1 MSSIAYLA
9 DENMLQYHRMHGN
22 RDINFWRVGV
32 RNFENFEPGDLL
44 FFIDGK
50 QRHPE
55 TREKGIIGYGFFK
68 QIREMSVK
76 RTWQQY
82 KEENGYK
89 SYERFEDAVLHMSKE
104 DELPFKIQS
113 IELNNVVYFNQAMF
127 LGEFTE
133 AININLESFIYL
145 ENKEV
150 NHLLEKGYD
159 FGVDTWFKLNNPKL
173 DREQIKKDIEIA
185 KLRSVLAKIKT
196 DWTQDQSRLINQY
209 SAFNK
214 VGNIAYLVKEDE
226 VEIFIPVSSAKNQFY
241 TILGIIY
248 KIKTEIQKNTQ
259 FTLVVRDN
267 ARPFEEEFVKLG
279 LKLLYT

>member
-22 RDINFWRVGV
+22 RNINFWRVGI

-50 QRHPE
+50 QRHPK
-55 TREKGIIGYGFFK
+55 TREKGIVGYGFFK
-68 QIREMSVK
+68 QIREMSIK

-82 KEENGYK
+82 REENGYK
-89 SYERFEDAVLHMSKE
+89 SYERFEEAVSHMAKS
-104 DELPFKIQS
+104 DDLPEKIQS
-113 IELNNVVYFNQAMF
+113 IELNNVVYFNQAMY
-127 LGEFTE
+127 LGEFTNS
-133 AININLESFIYL
+133 ININLESFIYL
-145 ENKEV
+145 ESEEV
-150 NHLLEKGYD
+150 YKLLEKGYD
-159 FGVDTWFKLNNPKL
+159 FGIDTWFKLNNPSL

-185 KLRSVLAKIKT
+185 HLRSVLENIKT
-196 DWTQDQSRLINQY
+196 DWTQDQTRLINQY

-214 VGNIAYLVKEDE
+214 VGNIAYLVKDHE
-226 VEIFIPVSSAKNQFY
+226 VEIFIPVSSAKTQYY
-241 TILGIIY
+241 TVLGIIY

-267 ARPFEEEFVKLG
+267 ARPFEEEFTKFG

>member
-9 DENMLQYHRMHGN
+9 DENMLQYHRIHGN
-22 RDINFWRVGV
+22 RNINFWRIGI

-50 QRHPE
+50 QRHPK
-55 TREKGIIGYGFFK
+55 TREKGIVGYGFFK

-82 KEENGYK
+82 REENGFK
-89 SYERFEDAVLHMSKE
+89 SYERFEEAVIQMTK
-104 DELPFKIQS
+104 DDKLPEKIQS
-113 IELNNVVYFNQAMF
+113 IELNNVIYFNQAMF
-127 LGEFTE
+127 LGEFSSS
-133 AININLESFIYL
+133 ININLESFIYL
-145 ENKEV
+145 ENEEV
-150 NHLLEKGYD
+150 NQLLHKGYE
-159 FGVDTWFKLNNPKL
+159 FGVDTWYKLNNTQL
-173 DREQIKKDIEIA
+173 DKNQIKKDIEIA
-185 KLRSVLAKIKT
+185 HLRSVLGEIKI

-214 VGNIAYLVKEDE
+214 VGNIAYLVKEKE

-241 TILGIIY
+241 TVLGIIY
-248 KIKTEIQKNTQ
+248 KIKTEIQKDTQ

-267 ARPFEEEFVKLG
+267 ARPYEEEFLKFG

>member
-9 DENMLQYHRMHGN
+9 DENMLQYHRIHGN
-22 RDINFWRVGV
+22 RNINFWRIGI

-50 QRHPE
+50 QRHPK
-55 TREKGIIGYGFFK
+55 TREKGIVGYGFFK

-82 KEENGYK
+82 REENGYK
-89 SYERFEDAVLHMSKE
+89 SFERFEESVIQMTKDDKVPE
-104 DELPFKIQS
+104 KIQS
-113 IELNNVVYFNQAMF
+113 IELNNVIYFNQAMF
-127 LGEFTE
+127 LGEFSSS
-133 AININLESFIYL
+133 ININLESFIYL
-145 ENKEV
+145 ENDEV
-150 NHLLEKGYD
+150 NQLLHKGYE
-159 FGVDTWFKLNNPKL
+159 FGVDTWYKLNNPQL
-173 DREQIKKDIEIA
+173 DKTQIKKDIEIA
-185 KLRSVLAKIKT
+185 HLRSILSKIKI

-214 VGNIAYLVKEDE
+214 VGNIAYLVKEKE

-241 TILGIIY
+241 TVLGIIY
-248 KIKTEIQKNTQ
+248 KIKTELQKDTQ

-267 ARPFEEEFVKLG
+267 ARPYEEEFLKFG